1 MLLVDFIGWFTFR
14 MRRAKRRA
22 ESSKK
27 SYRDSIGETQKEDLK
42 LPLFDLETVSTAT
55 NKFSFQNK
63 IGQGGFGPVYK
74 VKGEDKLCEDFSAYN
89 QAKGTLFD
97 GETRLFLHDSESQG
111 IWSH

>member
-74 VKGEDKLCEDFSAYN
+74 
-89 QAKGTLFD
+89 AKGTLFD
-97 GETRLFLHDSESQG
+97 GETRLFLRDSESQG